1 VTAPAVPLKG
11 PRAACAMSPV
21 DEALAVTFFFVTLG
35 LPWVLAGLAVYIGM
49 YGTATGF
56 ACFILAMLL
65 LAFHPL
71 PTFTHHLRRSRLSL
85 ALARYFT
92 MELLIDRGHPIIGL
106 CGTPAV
112 EADEFQKLHLP
123 AVYLACP
130 HGVFNY
136 AAIVWCC
143 FSRWLVG
150 WEQYT
155 GAASAV
161 ANVPGLRYLA
171 PLIWLVSAERSSIVA
186 ALRERRDAA
195 SRRGGMIGMVP
206 DGILGAFRG
215 RVGVD
220 ELLIGKKRGL
230 LRICTEEGATVFT
243 AWCFGTTSMLT
254 VLQDPCGLMETVSR
268 KTKTA
273 VMGYYGRW
281 GMPIPRRVATTISV
295 AATKATKI
303 ANPTAEQV
311 EELHQQVY
319 GALKTTYDLQKAA
332 AGYPDQ
338 TLEVK

>member
-1 VTAPAVPLKG
+1 MERVTAPAVPLKG

-136 AAIVWCC
+136 AAIVWSVADEDRTDPRALAVTPAMALIGCAHPLDPC
-143 FSRWLVG
+143 PQVLLQPLACWMGAIHGRCKRSGQRSR
-150 WEQYT
+150 
-155 GAASAV
+155 SAV
-161 ANVPGLRYLA
+161 LGSADLA
-171 PLIWLVSAERSSIVA
+171 GQRR
-186 ALRERRDAA
+186 ALEHRRGA
-195 SRRGGMIGMVP
+195 SR
-206 DGILGAFRG
+206 A
-215 RVGVD
+215 
-220 ELLIGKKRGL
+220 
-230 LRICTEEGATVFT
+230 
-243 AWCFGTTSMLT
+243 
-254 VLQDPCGLMETVSR
+254 
-268 KTKTA
+268 
-273 VMGYYGRW
+273 
-281 GMPIPRRVATTISV
+281 PRRGVA
-295 AATKATKI
+295 
-303 ANPTAEQV
+303 QRR
-311 EELHQQVY
+311 HDWH
-319 GALKTTYDLQKAA
+319 GA
-332 AGYPDQ
+332 
-338 TLEVK
+338 